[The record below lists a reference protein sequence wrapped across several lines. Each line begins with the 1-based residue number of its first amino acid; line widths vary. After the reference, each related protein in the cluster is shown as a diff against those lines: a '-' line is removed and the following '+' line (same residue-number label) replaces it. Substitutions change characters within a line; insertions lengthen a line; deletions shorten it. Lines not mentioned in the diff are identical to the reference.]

1 MQGPAIGLKR
11 RIGVVVAATVMA
23 TALVAT
29 PAQAANSL
37 GRFCER
43 NFDTKNAQERCCHH
57 RADNNRQEH
66 RCLDYVRSHH

>member
-1 MQGPAIGLKR
+1 MQGQAIGLKR

-29 PAQAANSL
+29 PAQAASL

-43 NFDTKNAQERCCHH
+43 NFDTKDTQERCCHN